1 MLHTRINSKRVKDL
15 NVENETID
23 VQGENMRIPLYDVRT
38 ESLPMNQ
45 SPEAINEK
53 IDKPDYK
60 STKYFSMEKV
70 TISKGKR

>member
-1 MLHTRINSKRVKDL
+1 MLHTTINSKWVKDL
-15 NVENETID
+15 NVKNETTD
-23 VQGENMRIPLYDVRT
+23 VQGENMRTPLYDVRT
-38 ESLPMNQ
+38 EGLPMNQ

-60 STKYFSMEKV
+60 STRYFSMDKV